1 MVPSV
6 TETLARSALSGLI
19 DRYAMKLQF
28 GIASFFAT
36 VPTVVFC
43 TAWFTGCAL
52 IESPAERG
60 ASIAAQA
67 GMLPVAL
74 ADQRMRGF
82 LRGSAPGKRLAIYV
96 ESDGA
101 PWIRSDLP
109 PNDPTPVKPVVMQMA
124 TADKSAAV
132 GYLGRPCQYLDERG
146 LGQCDAALWTS
157 ARFREDA
164 VAMTNA
170 AVEQMKRLT
179 GAARIDLIG
188 YSGGGAMAALVAAR
202 RSDISCLVTMASPL
216 DTAAW
221 TAAIGVSQLA
231 ASLNPADLADRLEPV
246 PQVHLRGVL
255 DPVVPPAT
263 TTRYLAR
270 MPKAVVID
278 LPRFDHECCWGP
290 EWLDLR
296 DQTCLVER

>member
-1 MVPSV
+1 
-6 TETLARSALSGLI
+6 
-19 DRYAMKLQF
+19 MKLQF
-28 GIASFFAT
+28 GIASFFVTAP
-36 VPTVVFC
+36 VAVFC
-43 TAWFTGCAL
+43 AALLTGCAL

-60 ASIAAQA
+60 ASIAAEA

-101 PWIRSDLP
+101 PWVRSDLP

-124 TADKSAAV
+124 AADKSAAV
-132 GYLGRPCQYLDERG
+132 GYLGRPCQYLNDRE
-146 LGQCDAALWTS
+146 LDQCDAAFWTS
-157 ARFREDA
+157 GRFREDA

-179 GAARIDLIG
+179 GAALIDLIG

-202 RSDISCLVTMASPL
+202 RTDISCLVTMASPL

-221 TAAIGVSQLA
+221 TAAIGVSRLA
-231 ASLNPADLADRLEPV
+231 TSLNPADQVDRLVSV
-246 PQVHLRGVL
+246 PQAHLRGVL
-255 DPVVPPAT
+255 DLVVPPST

-270 MPKAVVID
+270 LPVAAVID
-278 LPRFDHECCWGP
+278 IPRFDHECCWQP
-290 EWLDLR
+290 EWFKLR
-296 DQTCLVER
+296 TQTCLVER

>member
-1 MVPSV
+1 MK
-6 TETLARSALSGLI
+6 LRFGISGLFVT
-19 DRYAMKLQF
+19 APV
-28 GIASFFAT
+28 A
-36 VPTVVFC
+36 VFC
-43 TAWFTGCAL
+43 AALLAGCAL

-60 ASIAAQA
+60 ASIAAEA

-101 PWIRSDLP
+101 PWIRTDLP

-124 TADKSAAV
+124 ASDKSAAV
-132 GYLGRPCQYLDERG
+132 GYLGRPCQYLNDQA
-146 LGQCDAALWTS
+146 LDQCDVALWTS
-157 ARFREDA
+157 GRFREDA

-170 AVEQMKRLT
+170 AVERMKRLT
-179 GAARIDLIG
+179 GAALIDLIG

-202 RSDISCLVTMASPL
+202 RTDISCLVTMASPL

-221 TAAIGVSQLA
+221 TAAIGVSRLA
-231 ASLNPADLADRLEPV
+231 ASLNPANQADRLVSV
-246 PQVHLRGVL
+246 PQTHLRGVQDL
-255 DPVVPPAT
+255 VVPPAT
-263 TTRYLAR
+263 TARYLAR
-270 MPKAVVID
+270 LPKALVID

-290 EWLDLR
+290 EWLNLR
-296 DQTCLVER
+296 SQTCLVER